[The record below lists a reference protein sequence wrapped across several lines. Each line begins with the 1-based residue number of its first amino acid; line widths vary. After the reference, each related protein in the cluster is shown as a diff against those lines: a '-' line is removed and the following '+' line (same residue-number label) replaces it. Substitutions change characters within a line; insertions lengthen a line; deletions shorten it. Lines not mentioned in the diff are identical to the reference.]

1 MDEGKGKQIGAWVL
15 SALLALMFLF
25 AGGFKLSGAQVAVDN
40 FSKWGYPDWFRVV
53 TGIIEVT
60 AGVLV
65 LVPRRSFLGAL
76 LILPTMVGAVLTH
89 LTHAEARNAPLP
101 AILFISAAVLAYLRR
116 PETLRRSGQTD

>member
-1 MDEGKGKQIGAWVL
+1 MDKGKGKQIGAWVL

-53 TGIIEVT
+53 TGIVEVT
-60 AGVLV
+60 AAVLV
-65 LVPRRSFLGAL
+65 IVPRTSFLGAL

-101 AILFISAAVLAYLRR
+101 VILFILAAALAYLRR
-116 PETLRRSGQTD
+116 PEGLRRSPPAD